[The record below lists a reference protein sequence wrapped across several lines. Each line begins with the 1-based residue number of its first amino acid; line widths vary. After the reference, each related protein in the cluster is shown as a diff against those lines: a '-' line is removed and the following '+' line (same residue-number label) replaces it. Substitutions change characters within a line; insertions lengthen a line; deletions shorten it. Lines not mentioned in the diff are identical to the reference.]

1 MNFIFTFFG
10 KFYLFESDEDNLCKV
25 QNGILSTIKE
35 LMKSHLDDPKKY
47 YIYLIYQKKK
57 KNQFIR
63 IKIVSFLIKI
73 E

>member
-1 MNFIFTFFG
+1 
-10 KFYLFESDEDNLCKV
+10 
-25 QNGILSTIKE
+25 
-35 LMKSHLDDPKKY
+35 MKSNLKEHKKN